1 MGSLHIEFFHN
12 NSPGIERYPG
22 TPHVRGKFLFVV
34 CVKRSNCVLT
44 VTPLFLNR
52 ASLLCEVPHFGSLR
66 SEKASYHPVQLQIL
80 RRHGDLC

>member
-12 NSPGIERYPG
+12 NSLGIERYPG

-34 CVKRSNCVLT
+34 CVKRSNCFLT
-44 VTPLFLNR
+44 VTPLFSNS